1 MSRNRIVSYAL
12 LGTLILALGA
22 GLLAQG
28 APDRIL
34 VVNGRD
40 TTAVVRQIDGHSYV
54 ELETLAQ
61 LTKGV
66 ITVEPTRIVLTI
78 PAAPPAPASTPPPA
92 TGSAAG
98 PSQTASVPPGVSV
111 GLTRDF
117 ARTAIAE
124 LAEMREWRGAI
135 GTMVTYGL
143 AVSGG
148 WAQEYHERVQAGLMQ
163 ATIAAT
169 SESDQNA
176 VQLLN
181 NEFNRLAGWAA
192 DVIAA
197 RQALNGAKTV
207 DPNAL
212 QNDAVLAKITEC
224 GIFFE
229 FNACLKLEV
238 VSTKDFCRATQA
250 AINRFF
256 VICRNSPD
264 TFPFFLLF

>member
-1 MSRNRIVSYAL
+1 MSRNRIVSCTSYAL
-12 LGTLILALGA
+12 LGGLILALGA

-40 TTAVVRQIDGHSYV
+40 TTAVVRQIDGRSYV

-61 LTKGV
+61 LTKGA

-78 PAAPPAPASTPPPA
+78 PAAPPVSTSTSTPA
-92 TGSAAG
+92 TGSTAG
-98 PSQTASVPPGVSV
+98 PSQTANVPPGVPV
-111 GLTRDF
+111 GVPPGLTRDF

-224 GIFFE
+224 GIFLNSMLVSGVFAD
-229 FNACLKLEV
+229 NASCH
-238 VSTKDFCRATQA
+238 
-250 AINRFF
+250 
-256 VICRNSPD
+256 
-264 TFPFFLLF
+264 